1 MFTLAKTIAT
11 KRTQSPGLFYL
22 KLFIFKFHVMAKNT
36 PKKPINTTESIT
48 SNAPLEDTV
57 RTGTTK
63 PPKPKFK

>member
-1 MFTLAKTIAT
+1 
-11 KRTQSPGLFYL
+11 
-22 KLFIFKFHVMAKNT
+22 MAKNT